1 MATTA
6 LLSTL
11 VMGAVLLG
19 VLALVLRARPWQTPA
34 PTFGLEAGAA
44 SRVNGPLGWSV
55 GFFVVTLLVTLLA
68 MFYAG
73 GEAVAG
79 IDNATLGLGLW
90 VSLALVVGAATVIS
104 VFGALKSRGLNN
116 AQAAAVSATLFLTLS
131 LVVIVVQLFVGG

>member
-6 LLSTL
+6 LLSTV

-19 VLALVLRARPWQTPA
+19 VLALVLRARHWQHPA
-34 PTFGLEAGAA
+34 PTFGIERPAV

-55 GFFVVTLLVTLLA
+55 AFVAVALLVTLLA

-79 IDNATLGLGLW
+79 IENAAIGLGLW
-90 VSLALVVGAATVIS
+90 ISLGLVIS
-104 VFGALKSRGLNN
+104 AAMVVAVYGTMKSRGLNN
-116 AQAAAVSATLFLTLS
+116 AQAAGVAATLFSVLF
-131 LVVIVVQLFVGG
+131 LVVVVVQLFVGG

>member
-19 VLALVLRARPWQTPA
+19 VLALVLRARPWQHPA
-34 PTFGLEAGAA
+34 PTFGIEGGAA
-44 SRVNGPLGWSV
+44 SRVNGPLGWSA
-55 GFFVVTLLVTLLA
+55 GFVVATMLVTVIA

-90 VSLALVVGAATVIS
+90 VSLAVVVGVAAVVA
-104 VFGALKSRGLNN
+104 VFGASKSRGLNN
-116 AQAAAVSATLFLTLS
+116 AQAAAVSSTLFLMLS
-131 LVVIVVQLFVGG
+131 LLAIVVQLFVGS